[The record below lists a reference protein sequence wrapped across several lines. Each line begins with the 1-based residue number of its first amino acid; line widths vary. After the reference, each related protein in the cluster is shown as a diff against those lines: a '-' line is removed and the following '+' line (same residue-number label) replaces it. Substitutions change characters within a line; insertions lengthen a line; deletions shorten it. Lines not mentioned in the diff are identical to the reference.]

1 MEYCL
6 ILISWSYEFPLGII
20 TILLRYVFCSWRNHM
35 LLYPSS
41 SSVQFSKTNY
51 LPHLIHFSL
60 HIYIHTNVD
69 TYMFCIWKLL
79 NIIPKQHIGNHSKT
93 SYVLYLFDEWENTFW
108 KWQKMRHTLATE
120 KLAAL
125 LKYLFDETECFIFI
139 VKPNITQVKRYY
151 TKLLRQY
158 VEHYRQIQSLI
169 ELH

>member
-1 MEYCL
+1 
-6 ILISWSYEFPLGII
+6 
-20 TILLRYVFCSWRNHM
+20 
-35 LLYPSS
+35 
-41 SSVQFSKTNY
+41 
-51 LPHLIHFSL
+51 
-60 HIYIHTNVD
+60 
-69 TYMFCIWKLL
+69 
-79 NIIPKQHIGNHSKT
+79 
-93 SYVLYLFDEWENTFW
+93 
-108 KWQKMRHTLATE
+108 MRHTLATE

>member
-79 NIIPKQHIGNHSKT
+79 NIIPKQHIRNHSKT

-108 KWQKMRHTLATE
+108 KWQKMRHIWATE

-125 LKYLFDETECFIFI
+125 LKYYL
-139 VKPNITQVKRYY
+139 
-151 TKLLRQY
+151 TKLNFLGLDYIFLYNWLYVLRQY
-158 VEHYRQIQSLI
+158 VEHDS
-169 ELH
+169 